1 MVRMNVDGTVD
12 AFKRDCFCN
21 QLFIVLNLS
30 RNAFISCHVN
40 LESLYFYMCII
51 RLHVLVYKFLKI
63 CLNFKEAVSSP
74 LLPGLIKLTI
84 YFVFQ

>member
-1 MVRMNVDGTVD
+1 MKHEGKPSTIVRMNVDVTVD

-51 RLHVLVYKFLKI
+51 RLRV
-63 CLNFKEAVSSP
+63 
-74 LLPGLIKLTI
+74 
-84 YFVFQ
+84 